1 MNKAFLLLES
11 IGHVSDETLERCET
25 ARPIPWRRW
34 TAAAA
39 CCCLLVMGLFLL
51 SPGIQEEGAM
61 DHPPAQTQD
70 ERADSAQRTKTDPD
84 RVRKTLTFAQAQAVA
99 VLGDYLPREAPAG
112 FYEESV
118 FWESGPEGETLSVLW
133 CKAGSYD
140 ELRWTVRPWTD
151 ADRQNL
157 TAPDQLERYDLSR
170 YPIPRAESVPEAL
183 REVVDCPVFRAGD
196 LSPEVL
202 QRRADVLPEAG
213 DSALRFRFA
222 VAYGDWVVELSGK
235 GCDLAWVGQQL
246 AVLPYG
252 DGHSHHS

>member
-11 IGHVSDETLERCET
+11 IGRVSDETLERCET

-39 CCCLLVMGLFLL
+39 CCGLLVTGLFLL
-51 SPGIQEEGAM
+51 SPGIQEEGTV
-61 DHPPAQTQD
+61 DHPPTQTQD
-70 ERADSAQRTKTDPD
+70 EKADSAQRTKTDPD
-84 RVRKTLTFAQAQAVA
+84 RVRKTLTFAQAQTVP
-99 VLGDYLPREAPAG
+99 VLGDYLPQEAPAG

-140 ELRWTVRPWTD
+140 ELRWMVRPWTE

-157 TAPDQLERYDLSR
+157 TAPDQPERYDLSR

-202 QRRADVLPEAG
+202 RRRADVVPEAG

-222 VAYGDWVVELSGK
+222 VTYGDWVVELSGK
-235 GCDLAWVGQQL
+235 GGDLAWVGQQL

-252 DGHSHHS
+252 DG